1 MLFFKTLETKKMKK
15 KEIIKSINAYSAIL
29 LRLKTMKNWATK
41 EIDHLEMVNKD
52 TLFNERLIEY
62 LQENITDVQKE
73 MLDFIRQNITT
84 LEQ

>member
-1 MLFFKTLETKKMKK
+1 MKK
-15 KEIIKSINAYSAIL
+15 KEIIKAINAYSAIL
-29 LRLKTMKNWATK
+29 SRFTTMRNWATK

-62 LQENITDVQKE
+62 LEENITDVKKE

-84 LEQ
+84 LER

>member
-1 MLFFKTLETKKMKK
+1 MKK

-29 LRLKTMKNWATK
+29 SRLNTMRNWAAK
-41 EIDHLEMVNKD
+41 EIDHLEMVNRE

-62 LQENITDVQKE
+62 LEENITDVKKE

>member
-1 MLFFKTLETKKMKK
+1 
-15 KEIIKSINAYSAIL
+15 
-29 LRLKTMKNWATK
+29 MKNWATK
-41 EIDHLEMVNKD
+41 EIEHLEMVNKD